1 VTLSRNIVARDRFTA
16 RLSGDQP
23 STVTKVQMTGP
34 QAEEALFGWIYKQP
48 GMPTAED
55 CRHLLDRIYKE
66 RGPEDATFLMQRFGC
81 NAFKDLWIGLYERFF
96 KYARTSLFFGVSP
109 AYGWESGNDVKP
121 EMRDRWLMWHPESN
135 NLFEVRHSLDEEM
148 FLQGCEDVSGV
159 VEYEDLFYEQLSEK
173 AEEL

>member
-1 VTLSRNIVARDRFTA
+1 MILSRNIAVRDRFTA
-16 RLSGDQP
+16 HLTGGQP
-23 STVTKVQMTGP
+23 ATVTKVAMTGR

-109 AYGWESGNDVKP
+109 AYGWDSGNDVKP
-121 EMRDRWLMWHPESN
+121 EMRDRWLLLDESN
-135 NLFEVRHSLDEEM
+135 NDLLEHRGSGIKDAINDGYV
-148 FLQGCEDVSGV
+148 DVSGV
-159 VEYEDLFYEQLSEK
+159 VEYEDLFYEQLNEK